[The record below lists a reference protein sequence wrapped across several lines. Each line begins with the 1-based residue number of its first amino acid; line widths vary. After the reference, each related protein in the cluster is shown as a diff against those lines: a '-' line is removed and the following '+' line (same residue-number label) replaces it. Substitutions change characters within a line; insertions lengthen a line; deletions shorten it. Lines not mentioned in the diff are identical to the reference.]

1 MAPFRLLV
9 FATALCFTA
18 GACGGAQTT
27 TPQVCTDLSAA
38 NRARPPGVE
47 PMDVPGYR
55 ELLMACVE
63 ARAVTPAPNER
74 RRWNQGMR
82 AGAALG
88 SAGAAAALTG
98 WVVTD
103 PGGALGALFGSN
115 DDFDDD
121 DDDHEPTGRDLSSE
135 FLIITGSTM
144 ATGLVI
150 WGISAAVR

>member
-18 GACGGAQTT
+18 VACGGAQTT
-27 TPQVCTDLSAA
+27 TPQVCSDLSAA
-38 NRARPPGVE
+38 NRARSPGVE

-55 ELLMACVE
+55 ELLMACIE

-88 SAGAAAALTG
+88 ATGVAAMG
-98 WVVTD
+98 I
-103 PGGALGALFGSN
+103 GALLTDSCVFGGDRCDPDSEFY
-115 DDFDDD
+115 DDS
-121 DDDHEPTGRDLSSE
+121 EPRREVSSE
-135 FLIITGSTM
+135 FLITTGSAA

-150 WGISAAVR
+150 WAISAAVR